1 MKKILIIYATAG
13 EGHKRAAFAIKDAFD
28 RLHPQ
33 DAQIKIIDVLD
44 YTNAFFKRSYLAV
57 YIFMVTYIPRIWG
70 LFYYVLDWKWMYPFV
85 KVARRLVN
93 GINAK
98 PFEEF
103 LSNFNPDVVV
113 STHFLVGEVIS
124 NLKRKGILKTK
135 LITCITD
142 FRMHSFW
149 VSKETDFFCVG
160 FSETRMDLV
169 KKWGIPTERI
179 QILGIPTNPKFYE
192 LKKKEVLCGNLR
204 ISEDLFTILITGGG
218 FGVGPIMALVKTLL
232 KINKPLQVLTVCGH
246 NKNLKDKI
254 DKLVSGNRQS
264 KVVVRNYG
272 FVDYVDEL
280 MTVSDMA
287 VTKAG
292 GLICSEALAK
302 ELPLIIIAP
311 IPGQEGRNCRLLLI
325 NNAAF
330 KLNNPRRI
338 KEIVQNIYRNRD
350 MLKTMKKNIQRI
362 KRQDAGINIAK
373 FSLKV

>member
-28 RLHPQ
+28 KLNPK

-44 YTNAFFKRSYLAV
+44 YTNTFFKRSYLAV

-70 LFYYVLDWKWMYPFV
+70 MFYYVLDWKWMYSFV

-93 GINAK
+93 SINAK

-103 LSNFNPDVVV
+103 LCKFNPDVVI

-124 NLKRKGILKTK
+124 DLKKKDRLKTK

-149 VSKETDFFCVG
+149 FSKETDFFCVG
-160 FSETRMDLV
+160 FSETKMDLV
-169 KKWGIPTERI
+169 KKWGIPAERM

-192 LKKKEVLCGNLR
+192 HKKKEELCSKLH
-204 ISEDLFTILITGGG
+204 ISKDLFTVLITGGG
-218 FGVGPIMALVKTLL
+218 FGVGPIMALVETLV
-232 KINKPLQVLTVCGH
+232 KIDKPLQVLTVCGH
-246 NKNLKDKI
+246 NKNLKEKI
-254 DKLVSGNRQS
+254 DKLVLENRKS
-264 KVVVRNYG
+264 EVVIKNYG
-272 FVDYVDEL
+272 FVDFVDEL

-292 GLICSEALAK
+292 GLICSEALAR

-311 IPGQEGRNCRLLLI
+311 IPGQEGRNCRLLLL

-330 KLNNPRRI
+330 KLNKPRRI
-338 KEIVQNIYRNRD
+338 KKIVQNIYRDRD
-350 MLKTMKKNIQRI
+350 MLKTMKQNIQRI